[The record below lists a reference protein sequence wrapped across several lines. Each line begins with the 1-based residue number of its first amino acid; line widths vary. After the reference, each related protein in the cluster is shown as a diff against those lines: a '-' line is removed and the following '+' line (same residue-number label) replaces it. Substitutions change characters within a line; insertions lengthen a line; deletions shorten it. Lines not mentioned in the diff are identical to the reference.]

1 MRIFV
6 LLIIWLTAI
15 VLLSYFCFITK
26 SNNIRDTKSV
36 EVTID
41 NDINTTDNSTI
52 NIVTPNI
59 TTLAKELNQSIEIEE
74 EIKITPRPK
83 IILDVEDERDSNL
96 TEENLD
102 DTNNSILQEIEVDK
116 SVLCENRFN
125 SLLLN
130 EKVHFDKNRFNIKD
144 SSYEL
149 LDKLIDISK
158 ECSESKIVI
167 EGYTDTRGSIKIN
180 RKISLKRA
188 NAVKSY
194 FIKGGI
200 SSERLK
206 AIGYGEIKP
215 IATNST
221 AKGREKNRRIE
232 IHIKEGVKVE

>member
-6 LLIIWLTAI
+6 LLIIWLIAI

-74 EIKITPRPK
+74 EIKAIPTPK
-83 IILDVEDERDSNL
+83 IILDVEDDEPKGLMNETLDESNKSVID
-96 TEENLD
+96 EV
-102 DTNNSILQEIEVDK
+102 EVDK
-116 SVLCENRFN
+116 SILCENRFN
-125 SLLLN
+125 YLLSQ
-130 EKVHFDKNRFNIKD
+130 EKVYFDKNRFNIKN
-144 SSYEL
+144 SSYKL
-149 LDKLIDISK
+149 LDELIVISK
-158 ECSESKIVI
+158 ECPESKIVI
-167 EGYTDTRGSIKIN
+167 EGYTDSSGSRKSN
-180 RKISLKRA
+180 QKISFKRA
-188 NAVKSY
+188 SVVKSY
-194 FIKGGI
+194 LIKNGI
-200 SSERLK
+200 SEDRLT
-206 AIGYGEIKP
+206 AIGYGETKP

-232 IHIKEGVKVE
+232 IHIKGVKVE